1 MPKKL
6 KLANTSSLKMQKSR
20 FKMQNFGIVR
30 GFVGKRLSGKK
41 AFIALGLTA
50 ELVGLRFCW

>member
-1 MPKKL
+1 
-6 KLANTSSLKMQKSR
+6 
-20 FKMQNFGIVR
+20 MQNFGIIPT
-30 GFVGKRLSGKK
+30 FVGKTVPGKK